1 MWFRYESVVEDCMKR
16 ERPVLLIGRMGTA
29 KTSTVMQILERIK
42 GDDFMSKN
50 ITFSCATTPLI
61 FQRTLEG
68 CVEKRSGKTFGP
80 PGSKKGAIFIDDLSM
95 PQINSWG
102 DQVTNELV
110 RQQIEMMGLYNLE
123 KPGEWKS
130 IVDLLFIAAMVQ
142 PGGGKNDIPGRLKRH
157 FAILN
162 VTMPSMTAIDNIYG
176 AMLRG
181 RFYNQGHGPK
191 PVSTEVA
198 EAATRLTDMTIMLWQ
213 KVAARQ

>member
-1 MWFRYESVVEDCMKR
+1 MRKRADPDLSTKPAPSSDPLPAGLESVADKHSRV
-16 ERPVLLIGRMGTA
+16 
-29 KTSTVMQILERIK
+29 
-42 GDDFMSKN
+42 
-50 ITFSCATTPLI
+50 
-61 FQRTLEG
+61 
-68 CVEKRSGKTFGP
+68 
-80 PGSKKGAIFIDDLSM
+80 
-95 PQINSWG
+95 
-102 DQVTNELV
+102 
-110 RQQIEMMGLYNLE
+110 YNLE